1 MIKKYLKSILVILF
15 CTNFS
20 FSAFSETKWIQ
31 KKEKKEKDPKI
42 EIIKK
47 SNDKNPPKIIIDKT
61 IKVDSSSY
69 EIEGKILDDS
79 KKLFVIVDD
88 ETIEAKNGKFKIKR
102 FSPVDEKIEIIG
114 IDQWGNKSEKITV
127 NVIITSKKQDVANK
141 IEPLN
146 PNIVSKKID
155 SNKLAIIIGIE
166 NYKQAPIANFANMD
180 AKYFYEYVKIV
191 ILRSTRR

>member
-1 MIKKYLKSILVILF
+1 MVKKYLKSLLIILF
-15 CTNFS
+15 CTNIS

-146 PNIVSKKID
+146 PNIVSKK
-155 SNKLAIIIGIE
+155 STII
-166 NYKQAPIANFANMD
+166 
-180 AKYFYEYVKIV
+180 
-191 ILRSTRR
+191 S

>member
-20 FSAFSETKWIQ
+20 LSAFSETKWIQ

-79 KKLFVIVDD
+79 KKLFVVTEGEFVD
-88 ETIEAKNGKFKIKR
+88 KK
-102 FSPVDEKIEIIG
+102 EKIEILSV
-114 IDQWGNKSEKITV
+114 DGNRIVVRKI
-127 NVIITSKKQDVANK
+127 
-141 IEPLN
+141 
-146 PNIVSKKID
+146 
-155 SNKLAIIIGIE
+155 SN
-166 NYKQAPIANFANMD
+166 
-180 AKYFYEYVKIV
+180 
-191 ILRSTRR
+191 